1 MIGHGHGKYQIDGL
15 AIGSAEFNRRLKAQ
29 QYAAGLF
36 KAGTTAMRDGNAVAN
51 AGAAQAFARLQ
62 AVAQFF
68 CACLLSG
75 QPLRGCLQY
84 RIPVHRLYHVG
95 AQFR

>member
-1 MIGHGHGKYQIDGL
+1 MIGYGHGKYQIDGL
-15 AIGSAEFNRRLKAQ
+15 SIGSAEFNCRLKAQ

-36 KAGTTAMRDGNAVAN
+36 QAGATAMWNGNAVAN
-51 AGAAQAFARLQ
+51 AGAAQALACLQ

-68 CACLLSG
+68 GTRLLAG
-75 QPLRGCLQY
+75 QPLCGCLQY